1 MGVDAMSNEF
11 WIQMI
16 VYAITI
22 GSLAGT
28 ILTKLK
34 YLEGKM
40 DKHNNLVEKVAVV
53 QESLKSAHKRIDDI
67 RDEINA
73 A

>member
-1 MGVDAMSNEF
+1 MSNEF